1 MSEITKVHS
10 DSIPS
15 NPSDRQKLKA
25 MLTEITH
32 CMLRIED
39 EQSAI
44 KDIVNDA
51 AEKFDVDKKLL
62 KKLAK
67 TMHKRNFSDVQH
79 ENESFEN
86 FYEILIEGQK
96 VVSDTE

>member
-1 MSEITKVHS
+1 MSEQIKIHEDRV
-10 DSIPS
+10 PS
-15 NPSDRQKLKA
+15 NPTDRQKLKA

-44 KDIVNDA
+44 KDIVDDA

-67 TMHKRNFSDVQH
+67 TMHKRNYSDVMH
-79 ENESFEN
+79 ENESFET
-86 FYEILIEGQK
+86 FYTILIEGQK
-96 VVSDTE
+96 TSEDE